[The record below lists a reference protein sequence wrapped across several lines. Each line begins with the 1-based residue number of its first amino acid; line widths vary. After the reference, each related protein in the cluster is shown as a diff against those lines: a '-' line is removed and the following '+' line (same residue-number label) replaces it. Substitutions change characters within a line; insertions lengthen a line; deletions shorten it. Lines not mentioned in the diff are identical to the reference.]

1 MKCDSRILTGEQN
14 LRRWHVHR
22 RSVRTAV
29 VGLAAVAALTLAA
42 CGSKSA
48 DSGTTTNAAAS
59 GSAGA
64 SGSASAGGGGALAIQ
79 PDVQID
85 KTGKEVT
92 AESSAAAVSP
102 AGSGSATCPATTTIA
117 MAGALTGANAALGI
131 NILKGAQMAADE
143 HNQANPN
150 CQVQIKQFDTEGDPQ
165 KATQVAPQIVG
176 DANVIGLLG
185 PAFSGETKATGAIFN
200 QAGLLSLTSSAT
212 NADLT
217 KNGWTNFFRGLAS
230 DAVQGPSVAAYMKN
244 TLAYKKVCVVQDNSD
259 YGVGLAKEI
268 ISGLGDVADSSCA
281 ANVKAGDKD
290 FSATVQLVNGASPD
304 AVFYA
309 GYYSEAAPFVQ
320 QLRDAGVTATFVS
333 ADGTNDPQ
341 FVAQAG
347 AASKDALLSCPCGPA
362 PAEFA
367 SAYEKSAG
375 QAPGVYSVEGY
386 DLTTIMLTGIDSG
399 VADRAALIDYVKN
412 YDGQGVARHYKW
424 DAQGEL
430 AASTIWM
437 YKVQ

>member
-1 MKCDSRILTGEQN
+1 M
-14 LRRWHVHR
+14 HR
-22 RSVRTAV
+22 RSMRTA
-29 VGLAAVAALTLAA
+29 GIALAAVAALTLAA
-42 CGSKSA
+42 CGSKSTGG
-48 DSGTTTNAAAS
+48 STTTSAAAS
-59 GSAGA
+59 GSSAA
-64 SGSASAGGGGALAIQ
+64 SGSAAAGGSGALAIK
-79 PDVQID
+79 PEVQID
-85 KTGKEVT
+85 KTGKEVS
-92 AESSAAAVSP
+92 AESGATPVSP
-102 AGSGSATCPATTTIA
+102 KGNGSATCPATTTIA
-117 MAGALTGANAALGI
+117 MAGALTGPNAALGI
-131 NILKGAQMAADE
+131 NIIKGAQMAVDE

-150 CQVQIKQFDTEGDPQ
+150 CQVQIKSFDTEGDPQ

-176 DANVIGLLG
+176 DANIIGLLG

-200 QAGLLSLTSSAT
+200 QAGLLSLTASAT

-230 DAVQGPSVAAYMKN
+230 DAVQGPAVAAYMKD

-268 ISGLGDVADSSCA
+268 IAGLGDVADTSCA

-309 GYYSEAAPFVQ
+309 GYYAEAAPFVQ

-347 AASKDALLSCPCGPA
+347 EASKDALLSCPCGPA
-362 PAEFA
+362 PDAFA
-367 SAYEKSAG
+367 AAYETSAG

-399 VADRAALIDYVKN
+399 VTDRAGLVNYVKN
-412 YDGQGVARHYKW
+412 YDGQGLARHYKW
-424 DAQGEL
+424 DSTGEL
-430 AASTIWM
+430 AASLIWI

>member
-1 MKCDSRILTGEQN
+1 M
-14 LRRWHVHR
+14 HR

-48 DSGTTTNAAAS
+48 DSGTTTSAAAS
-59 GSAGA
+59 GSGEA
-64 SGSASAGGGGALAIQ
+64 SGSASAGSGGDLLIKAE
-79 PDVQID
+79 VQID
-85 KTGKEVT
+85 KEGKEVT
-92 AESSAAAVSP
+92 ATAGGDAVSP
-102 AGSGSATCPATTTIA
+102 AGNGSATCPATTTIA
-117 MAGALTGANAALGI
+117 MAGALTGPNAALGN
-131 NILKGAQMAADE
+131 NILYGAQMALDE
-143 HNQANPN
+143 HNKANPN

-176 DANVIGLLG
+176 DANIIGLLG

-230 DAVQGPSVAAYMKN
+230 DAVQGPSVAAYMAN
-244 TLAYKKVCVVQDNSD
+244 TLAYKKVCVIQDNSD
-259 YGVGLAKEI
+259 YGVGLAEVI
-268 ISGLGDVADSSCA
+268 NEGLGSVADSSCA
-281 ANVKAGDKD
+281 ANVKGGDKD
-290 FSATVQLVNGASPD
+290 FSATVQLVKGAAPD

-309 GYYSEAAPFVQ
+309 GYYAEAAPLVQ
-320 QLRDAGVTATFVS
+320 QLRDGGVTATFVS

-341 FVAQAG
+341 FVEQAG
-347 AASKDALLSCPCGPA
+347 AASEGAILSCPCGPA
-362 PAEFA
+362 PDEFA
-367 SAYEKSAG
+367 TAYEAFSG

-399 VADRAALIDYVKN
+399 VTDRAGLIDYVKN
-412 YDGQGVARHYKW
+412 YDGQGLARTYKW